1 MTTKEQFQEIIDKL
15 LDNKIEITLTRRD
28 GKTIYDL
35 NLQAKSHL
43 YLYFDESDS
52 EIHYEGRY
60 DDKGLVDDYRDV
72 LHVAK
77 GYYSYREYA
86 SGLWMDLFVKEG
98 FLRKSVEV
106 KAVVTYN

>member
-1 MTTKEQFQEIIDKL
+1 MATKEKFQEIIDKL
-15 LDNKIEITLTRRD
+15 LDNKIEITLSRRD

-43 YLYFDESDS
+43 HLYFNESDS

-60 DDKGLVDDYRDV
+60 DDKGIVDDYRDV

-77 GYYSYREYA
+77 DYYNYRGFA
-86 SGLWMDLFVKEG
+86 SSLWMDLFVKEG
-98 FLRKSVEV
+98 MLTKKVET
-106 KAVVTYN
+106 KTVVSYT

>member
-1 MTTKEQFQEIIDKL
+1 MATKEQFQEIIDKL
-15 LDNKIEITLTRRD
+15 LDNGIEITLTRRN
-28 GKTIYDL
+28 GKTVYDL

-43 YLYFDESDS
+43 HLYFDESGA

-77 GYYSYREYA
+77 DYYNYRGFA
-86 SGLWMDLFVKEG
+86 SGLWMNLFVKEG
-98 FLRKSVEV
+98 MLTKKVETKTTV
-106 KAVVTYN
+106 SYI